1 MRELDLHGVKHE
13 DVDRLVEN
21 FILLNNL
28 PVTIIT
34 GNSQKMTE
42 LVKNVITRNN
52 LSWGHVLPN
61 WGAIVVKEGRESD
74 E

>member
-1 MRELDLHGVKHE
+1 MVGEHKKYKNYSR
-13 DVDRLVEN
+13 
-21 FILLNNL
+21 
-28 PVTIIT
+28 T

-42 LVKNVITRNN
+42 LVKDVITRNN

-61 WGAIVVKEGRESD
+61 WGAIVVNEGKDSD

>member
-13 DVDRLVEN
+13 DVDRIVEN
-21 FILLNNL
+21 FILLENL
-28 PVTIIT
+28 PVKIIT
-34 GNSQKMTE
+34 GNSQRMSD
-42 LVKNVITRNN
+42 LVKDVIVRNN

-61 WGAIVVKEGRESD
+61 WGAIVVNEGKSD